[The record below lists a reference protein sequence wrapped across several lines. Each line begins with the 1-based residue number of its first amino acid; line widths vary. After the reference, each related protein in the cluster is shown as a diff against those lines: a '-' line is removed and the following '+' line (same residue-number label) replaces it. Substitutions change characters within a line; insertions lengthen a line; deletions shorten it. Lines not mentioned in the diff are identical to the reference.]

1 MINLLP
7 ADVKK
12 YRQFGRL
19 NRLLVRVLSGITFIG
34 VAATLVMLS
43 GLQLTRNDEKLLD
56 EIIDSKTAIY
66 ETSKVY
72 DTQASELK
80 SDLATIRK
88 VFDREVQLS
97 KLLVEI
103 ASAIPVNVEL
113 TSLSLTG
120 NNTAPLQITAKADSQ
135 ALAGTLRRNL
145 VDSGVF
151 EAADLQS
158 VSLQSSEDGPDRYN
172 VSILGTLTGAAEQL
186 RQEKA
191 AAQAAAAAAQAAQT
205 PSGSEQGQE

>member
-1 MINLLP
+1 MINLIP
-7 ADVKK
+7 TKVKQM
-12 YRQFGRL
+12 RQYGRL
-19 NRLLVRVLSGITFIG
+19 NRLLLKVLTGISVIG

-56 EIIDSKTAIY
+56 EIIASKTALYENSKIY
-66 ETSKVY
+66 ES
-72 DTQASELK
+72 QASELK
-80 SDLATIRK
+80 GDLATIRK

-120 NNTAPLQITAKADSQ
+120 NNTAPLQITARANTQ
-135 ALAGTLRRNL
+135 ELAGTLRRNL

-151 EAADLQS
+151 EAADIQS
-158 VSLQSSEDGPDRYN
+158 VTLQSSENGPDTYS
-172 VSILGTLTGAAEQL
+172 VSILATLTGAAEQL

-191 AAQAAAAAAQAAQT
+191 AAQAEAAAQAAQQA
-205 PSGSEQGQE
+205 ENAQGQE